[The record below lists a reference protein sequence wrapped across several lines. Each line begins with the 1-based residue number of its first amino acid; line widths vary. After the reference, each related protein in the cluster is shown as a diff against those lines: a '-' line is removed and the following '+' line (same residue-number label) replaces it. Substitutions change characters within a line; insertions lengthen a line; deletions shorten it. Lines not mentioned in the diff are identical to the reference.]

1 MSHNLRYRAELDGL
15 RAIAV
20 LAVVFY
26 HAKLSILGYEL
37 FKGGFFGVDIFFV
50 LSGFLIT
57 SIIFSDL
64 EGDKFSI
71 REFFLRRAKRILP
84 ALIFILIVT
93 SFFAYRFLLPD
104 SLVVYAKTLLSALFF
119 VSNFYFFDEDTYVS
133 DSSEYKPL
141 LHTWSLS
148 VEWQFYLIFPFL
160 CVLAFRYFKC
170 NKWIFIVCLLLLS
183 LLLAQFLSFWQPNF
197 SFYLLP
203 TRMWELLAGS
213 IVAILLMENKIRL
226 KDNYTKIMPI
236 IGLLL
241 IIISIVFIDDK
252 ILHPSFITAMPILGT
267 CIIIYFSRQNDIATS
282 LLSAKPVIFIGAIS
296 YSVYLWHQPL
306 FVFYRIKIG
315 SIDNK
320 TSLMLTV
327 FTVIFAVISFYLI
340 EKPFRKTQLAL
351 WKWIVMLVSVL
362 ILVIFAGVVIIKNG
376 FADSTGE
383 RLSPVAKKMYQ
394 EFKVPEFRRL
404 DGNTKGRNYL
414 SGDAVP
420 SCGNRDPLDAC
431 RFGDQSWVVI
441 GDSYAGS
448 FEYALQTELA
458 KQGKGIISLA
468 YEQCSFVSDNLWFG
482 TAPECPEINRRR
494 WEVIKAFTDK
504 KTFLIAANYAQFKDT
519 KLVEGASVQG
529 ITSEKIAPNQLVW
542 ESLADN
548 INKLLSMGHRVVLVY
563 PIPSVRTD
571 VKRDYFRLLDISNG
585 NVGKV
590 YDKSTKGYNAAISL
604 SEELDNYIK
613 PNPNLII
620 IRPVDSLCDGH
631 NCMIINKNGGLYNQ
645 GNHLSNAGAKLVI
658 EQFPLGHQR

>member
-1 MSHNLRYRAELDGL
+1 MSRNLRYRAELDGL

-64 EGDKFSI
+64 ESDKFSI

-226 KDNYTKIMPI
+226 KDNYTKIMTI

-252 ILHPSFITAMPILGT
+252 ILHPSFIT
-267 CIIIYFSRQNDIATS
+267 
-282 LLSAKPVIFIGAIS
+282 
-296 YSVYLWHQPL
+296 
-306 FVFYRIKIG
+306 
-315 SIDNK
+315 
-320 TSLMLTV
+320 
-327 FTVIFAVISFYLI
+327 
-340 EKPFRKTQLAL
+340 
-351 WKWIVMLVSVL
+351 
-362 ILVIFAGVVIIKNG
+362 
-376 FADSTGE
+376 
-383 RLSPVAKKMYQ
+383 
-394 EFKVPEFRRL
+394 
-404 DGNTKGRNYL
+404 
-414 SGDAVP
+414 
-420 SCGNRDPLDAC
+420 
-431 RFGDQSWVVI
+431 
-441 GDSYAGS
+441 
-448 FEYALQTELA
+448 
-458 KQGKGIISLA
+458 
-468 YEQCSFVSDNLWFG
+468 
-482 TAPECPEINRRR
+482 
-494 WEVIKAFTDK
+494 
-504 KTFLIAANYAQFKDT
+504 
-519 KLVEGASVQG
+519 
-529 ITSEKIAPNQLVW
+529 
-542 ESLADN
+542 
-548 INKLLSMGHRVVLVY
+548 
-563 PIPSVRTD
+563 
-571 VKRDYFRLLDISNG
+571 
-585 NVGKV
+585 
-590 YDKSTKGYNAAISL
+590 
-604 SEELDNYIK
+604 
-613 PNPNLII
+613 
-620 IRPVDSLCDGH
+620 
-631 NCMIINKNGGLYNQ
+631 
-645 GNHLSNAGAKLVI
+645 
-658 EQFPLGHQR
+658 